1 MKTLGK
7 LQNDAIQLELQRR
20 IAQELCT
27 TYDSVLKDEL
37 PTNFKDL
44 LRCLDERLH

>member
-1 MKTLGK
+1 MKTLK
-7 LQNDAIQLELQRR
+7 KRQNDAIKLELQRR

-27 TYDSVLKDEL
+27 TYDYVLKDEL

-44 LRCLDERLH
+44 LHRLDERLH